1 MTVFNKLDRV
11 PLPEQIAGEIEEAI
25 IAGKFAV
32 GTLLP
37 SEQQL
42 ADQFGVSRNVIRE
55 AFKVLKER
63 GLIRIQTGAAAM
75 VVPPDSR
82 KTSTALWRY
91 LRMQP
96 PRNEVEALYEIRR
109 LLEGEAAR
117 LAAQRIH
124 KLDLDYLWECIE
136 RMARHA
142 GNIKAWSDADLDFHI
157 GVAVAAQNPL
167 FRILL
172 FPLVEQLR
180 DVIQEG
186 YAEPGAAERGLEAHR
201 QIFDRIRHGDTE
213 GAYQAMLNHL
223 HDSQERV
230 ARLHARRASSIQ
242 QDQ

>member
-1 MTVFNKLDRV
+1 MSAFNRVDRV

-25 IAGKFAV
+25 MSGKFAL
-32 GTLLP
+32 GSLLP

-55 AFKVLKER
+55 AFKFLKER
-63 GLIRIQTGAAAM
+63 GLILIQNGSGAM
-75 VVPPDSR
+75 VVPPSVR
-82 KTSTALWRY
+82 ATSSALGRY
-91 LRMQP
+91 LRMNP

-117 LAAQRIH
+117 LAAERIE
-124 KLDLDYLWECIE
+124 KLDHEYLAVCIK
-136 RMARHA
+136 RMEKHA
-142 GNIKAWSDADLDFHI
+142 GNIEAWSKADLDFHI
-157 GVAVAAQNPL
+157 GVAAAAQNPL

-172 FPLVEQLR
+172 YPLVDQLR
-180 DVIQEG
+180 DVIREG

-201 QIFDRIRHGDTE
+201 QIFDRIRHGDAD
-213 GAYQAMLNHL
+213 GAHQAMLEHL

-230 ARLHARRASSIQ
+230 ARLHARRAASTQ